1 VKLYDQICPS
11 NFCVVFTHHVL
22 TICEIIS
29 SNLWWQIFVFILIHH
44 VLTLHEI
51 IQSNLSW
58 QFFVFMLIHHVLIL
72 CEIIQWNLS
81 CEFLCKFVCCLIIML
96 HSTICVFVL
105 SYHFARQFEFC
116 IVLSSCNNQFVLV
129 VLSNIHFVR
138 QFCVLLNMM
147 WAKLNSNACWEDKK
161 KFNFHMR
168 WLRCDVWK
176 NKYERIL
183 VGNYFLQLLSK

>member
-1 VKLYDQICPS
+1 MKIFAHVFSSCHDNFCVFVCLFITFWWFVKLYNQICPS
-11 NFCVVFTHHVL
+11 KFCLVFTHHVL

-29 SNLWWQIFVFILIHH
+29 SNLSWQVFVFMLIHH

-72 CEIIQWNLS
+72 CEIIQSNLS

-105 SYHFARQFEFC
+105 SYHFARHFEFC
-116 IVLSSCNNQFVLV
+116 IVLSSCNNQFALV
-129 VLSNIHFVR
+129 RYLKFILCDNFVR
-138 QFCVLLNMM
+138 
-147 WAKLNSNACWEDKK
+147 
-161 KFNFHMR
+161 
-168 WLRCDVWK
+168 
-176 NKYERIL
+176 
-183 VGNYFLQLLSK
+183 